1 MKFVGFSR
9 WKKWF
14 LWGAIITQ
22 LIVNLATVIQI
33 LIQCEHVSSLWDS
46 RVKGRCWS
54 PKIQAATGFFQGAW
68 NSTTDLALTLLPILI
83 LKSLNMKTSTRAALG
98 VVMGMSVFAMIAAIV
113 KTIELQYIGER
124 DDFTWDTVIFV
135 IWFSVENYVV
145 IISASVPTIR
155 PLILWIWK
163 KKEQRSQTSAQKLSA

>member
-1 MKFVGFSR
+1 MTD
-9 WKKWF
+9 
-14 LWGAIITQ
+14 LHPA
-22 LIVNLATVIQI
+22 
-33 LIQCEHVSSLWDS
+33 
-46 RVKGRCWS
+46 
-54 PKIQAATGFFQGAW
+54 AW